1 LSKQGAKS
9 VIIDIRGNP
18 GGILEQAI
26 DMGDLLLD
34 NGQQISSVRGR
45 GPEQQQQFVASGPAE
60 FKNLQLVVLTDGGT
74 ASAAEIVAG
83 ALQDHDRALIVGNTS
98 FGKGLVQTV
107 YPLDGG
113 WALKMTTAKWY
124 TPNGRSIQK
133 ERKLLPDGRFVEVH
147 PDSIETD
154 SARKARPV
162 FRSDAG
168 RIVYGGGA
176 ITPDVIVREDT
187 LTTAEQKLA
196 KSLAPKAPTFVTVL
210 SDYALEL
217 RPTVKSNFTVLPAW
231 RDELFKRL
239 TAAGVDV
246 DRHEYDAAAPYVGRL
261 LEQKI
266 ARVAFGDTA
275 VTRRELAHDAPLRKA
290 LELTANSQSQR
301 DLFAA
306 LPTNVAGP
314 QKQR

>member
-1 LSKQGAKS
+1 
-9 VIIDIRGNP
+9 
-18 GGILEQAI
+18 
-26 DMGDLLLD
+26 
-34 NGQQISSVRGR
+34 
-45 GPEQQQQFVASGPAE
+45 
-60 FKNLQLVVLTDGGT
+60 VLTDGGT

-83 ALQDHDRALIVGNTS
+83 ALQDHDRALIVGSTS

-113 WALKMTTAKWY
+113 WALKMTTAKWF

-133 ERKLLPDGRFVEVH
+133 ERKLMPDGRFVEVH

-168 RIVYGGGA
+168 RVVYGGGA

-187 LTTAEQKLA
+187 LTTVEQKLSKA
-196 KSLAPKAPTFVTVL
+196 VAPKAPAVATAL
-210 SDYALEL
+210 QDYALEL
-217 RPTVKSNFTVLPAW
+217 RPTVKPNFTVQPAW
-231 RDELFKRL
+231 RDEFYKRIVA
-239 TAAGVDV
+239 TGVEL
-246 DRHEYDAAAPYVGRL
+246 DRKDYDAASPYVSRL
-261 LEQKI
+261 LELRV
-266 ARVAFGDTA
+266 ARVAFGDSA
-275 VTRRELAHDAPLRKA
+275 QARRELPYDAPLRRA
-290 LELTANSQSQR
+290 LELTANSQSQQ

-306 LPTNVAGP
+306 RTAAAVVAP